1 MAVVS
6 ETPFLDVDIDALTLS
21 AIVQMQLE
29 EGEELAS
36 RAKNK
41 QREGTLSDAQLA
53 LQMYMDDLKCADST
67 LKDRKLAQSISIAVQ
82 RDGDLIYEA
91 YRQEQ
96 QAEKDRAMV
105 LRMVN
110 GQVHTA
116 PGGSAKH
123 AAEEQE
129 PDAQDPWTNAEL
141 LAKIAAIYMNPSAP
155 TADADDAA
163 SDGESVQAE
172 SSAWAASR
180 GSKKHPPR
188 NCIACGDAKKWE
200 EVARVPCDHEYCRPC
215 LEELFRLSMKDETL
229 FPPRCDHQEI
239 PLSLVRFFLPSD
251 LAKEFEAKY
260 EELSTNN
267 RTYCHDVACQA
278 FISTKPNQEIA
289 TCPKC
294 SKTTCTTCKNPSHSG
309 DCPED
314 TALQQLLDTANANQW
329 QRCYGCTRLVELNH
343 GCNHMR

>member
-1 MAVVS
+1 M
-6 ETPFLDVDIDALTLS
+6 DVDIDALTLS

-36 RAKNK
+36 KAKNK

-53 LQMYMDDLKCADST
+53 LQMYMDDLKCADAT

-91 YRQEQ
+91 YRQER
-96 QAEKDRAMV
+96 QAEKDRAMA
-105 LRMVN
+105 LRMMN
-110 GQVHTA
+110 GQSPTT
-116 PGGSAKH
+116 PGDAVEH
-123 AAEEQE
+123 AYEEEQK
-129 PDAQDPWTNAEL
+129 DTQDPWANTEMLAKMAAMYIDPSASTAEL
-141 LAKIAAIYMNPSAP
+141 
-155 TADADDAA
+155 DDDN
-163 SDGESVQAE
+163 SDNESVHHAE
-172 SSAWAASR
+172 SSTWAASR
-180 GSKKHPPR
+180 GSQNSPLR
-188 NCIACGDAKKWE
+188 DCIACGDAKKRE

-239 PLSLVRFFLPSD
+239 PLSLVRVFLPSD
-251 LAKEFEAKY
+251 LAKEYEAKY
-260 EELSTNN
+260 EELSTKN
-267 RTYCHDVACQA
+267 RTYCHDRTCQA
-278 FISTKPNQEIA
+278 FISTKANEEIV

-294 SKTTCTTCKNPSHSG
+294 SKTTCTICKNPSHSG

-329 QRCYGCTRLVELNH
+329 QRCYGCNRLVELKH